1 MTQTEINRLLAAIER
16 LEAKLDAMIAEIR
29 KEGDR

>member
-29 KEGDR
+29 EGRER